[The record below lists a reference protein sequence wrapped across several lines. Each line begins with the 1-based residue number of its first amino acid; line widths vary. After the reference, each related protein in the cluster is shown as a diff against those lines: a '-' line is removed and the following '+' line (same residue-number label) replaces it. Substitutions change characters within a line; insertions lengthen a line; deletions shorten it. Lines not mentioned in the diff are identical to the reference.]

1 MINHIVV
8 ELALT
13 GLIQFSLYELFH
25 VINLVQTLLEFSLA
39 VWVIAE
45 DGRVLLI
52 QLLFILIHFVVKS
65 LKLRQSYLI
74 KLIILLLQSW
84 LEILVVFIN
93 IILLAFNH
101 LAMCFRA
108 ILVMIVNL
116 VLELN
121 FIVLNSSDQII
132 LK

>member
-1 MINHIVV
+1 MNHIVV

-13 GLIQFSLYELFH
+13 GLIQFGLYELFH

-45 DGRVLLI
+45 DGWILLI
-52 QLLFILIHFVVKS
+52 QLLFILIHFIVES
-65 LKLRQSYLI
+65 LKLRQPYLI
-74 KLIILLLQSW
+74 KLIILLLHSW

-93 IILLAFNH
+93 IILLAVNH
-101 LAMCFRA
+101 LAVGLRA
-108 ILVMIVNL
+108 VLVMIVNL

-121 FIVLNSSDQII
+121 FIVLNSLD
-132 LK
+132 

>member
-1 MINHIVV
+1 MNHIVV

-45 DGRVLLI
+45 NGRILLI
-52 QLLFILIHFVVKS
+52 KLLLILIHFIVES
-65 LKLRQSYLI
+65 LKLRQTYLI
-74 KLIILLLQSW
+74 KLIILLLHSR
-84 LEILVVFIN
+84 LKILVVFIN
-93 IILLAFNH
+93 IILLGVNH
-101 LAMCFRA
+101 LVVCFWA
-108 ILVMIVNL
+108 ILVIIVNL

-121 FIVLNSSDQII
+121 FIVLNSLDQII

>member
-1 MINHIVV
+1 MMNHIVV

-25 VINLVQTLLEFSLA
+25 VINLVQTLLEFSLV

-45 DGRVLLI
+45 DGRVLLNY
-52 QLLFILIHFVVKS
+52 LLFILIHFIVES
-65 LKLRQSYLI
+65 LKLRQPYLI
-74 KLIILLLQSW
+74 KLIILLLHSW

-93 IILLAFNH
+93 IILLAVNH
-101 LAMCFRA
+101 LAVSFRA
-108 ILVMIVNL
+108 VLVMIVNL

-121 FIVLNSSDQII
+121 FIVLNSLD
-132 LK
+132 